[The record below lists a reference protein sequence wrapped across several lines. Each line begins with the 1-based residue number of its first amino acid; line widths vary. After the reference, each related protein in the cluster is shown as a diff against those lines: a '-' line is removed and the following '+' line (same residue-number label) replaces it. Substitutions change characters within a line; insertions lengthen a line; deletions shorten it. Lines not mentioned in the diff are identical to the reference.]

1 MSNAEEIDKRV
12 EGTELAAMIDRG
24 AANQR
29 SGVLGSLN
37 MVADAFK
44 LLPKES

>member
-1 MSNAEEIDKRV
+1 M
-12 EGTELAAMIDRG
+12 AAMIEKG

-44 LLPKES
+44 LLPRESETKQR

>member
-1 MSNAEEIDKRV
+1 M
-12 EGTELAAMIDRG
+12 AAMIDRG
-24 AANQR
+24 AAAQR

-44 LLPKES
+44 LLPKEGETQRSWNTVEWVK